1 MKTNRNICIIRN
13 PSATAAALTLVVGI
27 FLLADAAA
35 TAVLTILPLQHQ
47 VFAQQASVAAD
58 PGSVLNLVR
67 TSVPIDIPLLKG
79 YEDGSEIYFIATD
92 VSDEKTAAFATNLTG
107 FKVNYAP
114 ALAQTP
120 DSARAQ
126 AYAFTNGVAGDG
138 PFGFQIPVVNAK
150 PGDEGYSPLWQV
162 NEVTWN
168 DNATA
173 RELKSVDEIINA
185 EQKGELSI
193 NNNMNIVVNH
203 PAIQW
208 QNGSLMVREDANNIT
223 DDTPYTGGQ
232 VLNIDTENMVVTVV
246 AHRGWGPDGKTIYY
260 IVTDATPEMPANM
273 MGVSHVP
280 INEEL
285 VGTPVAP
292 GLFQLT
298 NGING
303 SGPMGFQAG
312 IGETVPGDQNYSPM
326 WFISFI
332 EWNDP
337 SQASVLETVNDVAAM
352 QQEGLIT
359 VTPAMD
365 GMHVVNCPFFDAE
378 TILEHRNQQFS

>member
-1 MKTNRNICIIRN
+1 MKINCNVRIRN
-13 PSATAAALTLVVGI
+13 HSTTIALTLAVGI
-27 FLLADAAA
+27 FLLTSVAAAAAA
-35 TAVLTILPLQHQ
+35 TVSPLQQQ
-47 VFAQQASVAAD
+47 VFAQQVTEETEPS
-58 PGSVLNLVR
+58 SVLKLAR
-67 TSVPIDIPLLKG
+67 TNVPMDIPLLKG
-79 YEDGSEIYFIATD
+79 YENGNEIYFIATD

-120 DSARAQ
+120 DSARDQ

-173 RELKSVDEIINA
+173 RELKSVQEITTA
-185 EQKGELSI
+185 EQNGELSI
-193 NNNMNIVVNH
+193 NDTDIVVNH

-208 QNGSLMVREDANNIT
+208 QNGSLMVREDANSIN
-223 DDTPYTGGQ
+223 DDTPYMGGQ
-232 VLNIDTENMVVTVV
+232 VLNIDTENMVVTMV

-273 MGVSHVP
+273 MGVSHTP
-280 INEEL
+280 INEQL

-292 GLFQLT
+292 GLFQFT

-312 IGETVPGDQNYSPM
+312 IGESAPGDQNYSPM

-337 SQASVLETVNDVAAM
+337 SQARVLETVNDVAEM
-352 QQEGLIT
+352 QQAGLIT
-359 VTPAMD
+359 VTPAMG
-365 GMHVVNCPFFDAE
+365 GMHVVNCPFLDAE
-378 TILEHRNQQFS
+378 TVFEHKSQQFSHQ

>member
-1 MKTNRNICIIRN
+1 MKINCKVCIIRK
-13 PSATAAALTLVVGI
+13 PTTTTVLTLVVGV
-27 FLLADAAA
+27 FLLAIA
-35 TAVLTILPLQHQ
+35 TTTTALTVLPLQHQ
-47 VFAQQASVAAD
+47 VFAQQTSVEAD
-58 PGSVLNLVR
+58 PGSVLKLARSN
-67 TSVPIDIPLLKG
+67 VPIDIPLLKG
-79 YEDGSEIYFIATD
+79 YENGNEIYFIATD

-168 DNATA
+168 NNATA
-173 RELKSVDEIINA
+173 RELKSVQEIITA
-185 EQKGELSI
+185 EQNGELSI
-193 NNNMNIVVNH
+193 NNTDIVVNH

-208 QNGSLMVREDANNIT
+208 QNGSLLVREDANSIN

-232 VLNIDTENMVVTVV
+232 VLNIDTANMVVTMV

-280 INEEL
+280 INEQL
-285 VGTPVAP
+285 VGSPVAP
-292 GLFQLT
+292 GLFQFT

-332 EWNDP
+332 EWNNP
-337 SQASVLETVNDVAAM
+337 SQARVLETVNDIAAM

-365 GMHVVNCPFFDAE
+365 GMHAVNCPFFDAE
-378 TILEHRNQQFS
+378 TVFEHRSQEFG